1 MGQKDLSEKILADYN
16 DVFADIINVL
26 ILGGQRKI
34 QGKDL
39 IPDAVHSQYKADD
52 GMLHEQERDVS
63 KYWKKQK
70 IHLALFGME
79 NQTAIERNMPF
90 RIIGYDGAAYR
101 QQLQK
106 QENSRKRKKGKKK
119 KPAQKP
125 VPVITLVL
133 HFGTKKRWDQPLSI
147 KELLD
152 IPDYLDAYVSDYRI
166 HVFDIAWLTE
176 EQLAQFESDF
186 GIVANFF
193 VQKRKNKDYIPEDAR
208 MIRHVDEVLKLL
220 SVMTGDSRYESIL
233 SDGVKEGISMCDVA
247 ERLEQRGIRRGIEQ
261 GLGLGREQGIKQGIE
276 QGLIQG
282 REQGLIQGREQ
293 GLIQGRE
300 QGLIQGREQTL
311 YHLVST
317 GNLSVAIGA
326 QEMQVTED
334 RFLAGMKEAGYKMP
348 DEAV

>member
-1 MGQKDLSEKILADYN
+1 MMYLRT
-16 DVFADIINVL
+16 IINVL

-193 VQKRKNKDYIPEDAR
+193 VQKRKNRDYIPEDAR
-208 MIRHVDEVLKLL
+208 EIRHVDEVLKLL

-261 GLGLGREQGIKQGIE
+261 GLGLGREQGIKQGREQGLIQGRE